1 MSASSV
7 SNLDGSPF
15 ETSRR
20 REANNV
26 IPLLSPAGCRE
37 ARRQL
42 RWSQQHLA
50 NEAGLSIGA
59 ITKFELGLHR
69 MRPRNIAAI
78 SAIFEAVGC
87 HVVGD
92 RVFLRPLRRAAE

>member
-1 MSASSV
+1 MPSSIT
-7 SNLDGSPF
+7 NIDGTAFAAAP
-15 ETSRR
+15 RQR
-20 REANNV
+20 ADNV

-50 NEAGLSIGA
+50 AESGLCISSVVN
-59 ITKFELGLHR
+59 FELGKHR
-69 MRPRNIAAI
+69 LRPRNLAAI
-78 SAIFEAVGC
+78 SAVFEAVGC

-92 RVFLRPLRRAAE
+92 RVFLRPLRQAAE